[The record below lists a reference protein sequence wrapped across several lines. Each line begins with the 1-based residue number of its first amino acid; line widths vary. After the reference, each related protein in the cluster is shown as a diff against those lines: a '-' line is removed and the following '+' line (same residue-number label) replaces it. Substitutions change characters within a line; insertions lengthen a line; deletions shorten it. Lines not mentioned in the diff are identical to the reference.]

1 MYHDLTKGGIAK
13 SLILFSLPMT
23 AGNLLQQLYNIAD
36 TLIVGRALGRDAL
49 AAVGSAYT
57 LMTFLTSV
65 FIGLAM
71 GSGALFSIYIG
82 KDDREKLKGSVWQ
95 SFVLIFAV
103 TAAINTAVYI
113 FIDPILRF
121 LKVPDELYSDMREYL
136 IIIFAGIA
144 ATFLYNFLACLI
156 RAAGDSVSPLI
167 FLGVSAV
174 INIGLDLLF
183 VLVFDYGIAGAA
195 AATVISQYISGIGML
210 IFTLAKRPELI
221 PERKH
226 IRLDRKTLGEICDLS
241 ILTSAQQSAMNFG
254 ILLVQRLVDSFGPVV
269 MAAFAASVKIDSFA
283 YLPVQDFGN
292 AFSTFAAQNYGA
304 GKNER
309 VREGFRKATAI
320 SAAFSA
326 FVSLVVCVFAGPL
339 MRIFVSAAETDVI
352 AEGIKY
358 LRIEGSLYVGIGC
371 LFLLYGF
378 WRAVKKPGMSLV
390 LTVVSLGTRVVL
402 AYAVAGILGTTGI
415 WAAIPIGWALA
426 DIVGYGYYF
435 IVRKNILPVK
445 R

>member
-57 LMTFLTSV
+57 LMTFLTSI

-82 KDDREKLKGSVWQ
+82 KDDREKLKDSVWQ

-136 IIIFAGIA
+136 VIIFAGIA

-167 FLGVSAV
+167 FLGAASLLNAL
-174 INIGLDLLF
+174 LDLLF
-183 VLVFDYGIAGAA
+183 VVVFKFGITGAA
-195 AATVISQYISGIGML
+195 
-210 IFTLAKRPELI
+210 
-221 PERKH
+221 
-226 IRLDRKTLGEICDLS
+226 
-241 ILTSAQQSAMNFG
+241 
-254 ILLVQRLVDSFGPVV
+254 
-269 MAAFAASVKIDSFA
+269 
-283 YLPVQDFGN
+283 
-292 AFSTFAAQNYGA
+292 
-304 GKNER
+304 
-309 VREGFRKATAI
+309 
-320 SAAFSA
+320 
-326 FVSLVVCVFAGPL
+326 
-339 MRIFVSAAETDVI
+339 
-352 AEGIKY
+352 
-358 LRIEGSLYVGIGC
+358 
-371 LFLLYGF
+371 
-378 WRAVKKPGMSLV
+378 
-390 LTVVSLGTRVVL
+390 
-402 AYAVAGILGTTGI
+402 
-415 WAAIPIGWALA
+415 
-426 DIVGYGYYF
+426 
-435 IVRKNILPVK
+435 
-445 R
+445 